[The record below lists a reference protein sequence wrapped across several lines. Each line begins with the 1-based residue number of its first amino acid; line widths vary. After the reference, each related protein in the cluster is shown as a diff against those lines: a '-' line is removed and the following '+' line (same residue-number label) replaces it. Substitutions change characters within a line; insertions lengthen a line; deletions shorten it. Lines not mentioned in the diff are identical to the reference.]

1 MQEFHNIPQ
10 STLEWLKSILD
21 HGEDKKYAV
30 QLLLKVLAEMDGL
43 PQNHHQDYV
52 NFWKTA
58 RAYGKS
64 LRVNWGKDAE
74 ALKTV
79 MLDDERFPIPITLK
93 LEALIRVETFV
104 QMDHHTC
111 MTALKV
117 YKYLHLAM
125 EDNART
131 IIEKIIAG

>member
-1 MQEFHNIPQ
+1 MRVKWE
-10 STLEWLKSILD
+10 
-21 HGEDKKYAV
+21 EDA
-30 QLLLKVLAEMDGL
+30 D
-43 PQNHHQDYV
+43 
-52 NFWKTA
+52 
-58 RAYGKS
+58 
-64 LRVNWGKDAE
+64 

-79 MLDDERFPIPITLK
+79 MLNDFPIPIALK

-131 IIEKIIAG
+131 IIEKIIAPLPRASPQAPI